1 MPEHKRIQGPE
12 ETRNPLLFL
21 QTEEK
26 SHKPTLDGRG
36 CRDDGRKPNQIRPL
50 FLQCGLN
57 PHATGSVY
65 LEHGKTKV
73 LCTVYGPRDKERR
86 EDLNPE
92 GVLSCEFKFLPFSCK
107 ERKTYQQD
115 QEEKEFSTIIAQALQ
130 RAVKLDT
137 FPKLQLEINVAVIEN
152 GGNALV
158 AAILCAS
165 AALTDCGIEMFDL
178 PVACSVVRFGT
189 EFLVDPTVEEEYA
202 RSELDD
208 SVGSTAAILLAYLPT
223 LDEVTTLT
231 QRGELQAE
239 EVMKGIELCRE
250 GCLRIHQ
257 RMRDLLMQQVKAI
270 S

>member
-21 QTEEK
+21 QPEEK
-26 SHKPTLDGRG
+26 SHKPTLDGHG
-36 CRDDGRKPNQIRPL
+36 CRGDGRKPNQIRPL

-73 LCTVYGPRDKERR
+73 LCAVYGPRDKERR
-86 EDLNPE
+86 EELNPE

-115 QEEKEFSTIIAQALQ
+115 QEEKEFSTIIVQALQ

-137 FPKLQLEINVAVIEN
+137 FPKLQLEVNIVVIEN
-152 GGNALV
+152 GGNALA

-165 AALTDCGIEMFDL
+165 AAISDCGIEMFDF
-178 PVACSVVRFGT
+178 PVACSVVRFGN
-189 EFLVDPTVEEEYA
+189 EFLVDPTVEEEYVK
-202 RSELDD
+202 SELEAEV
-208 SVGSTAAILLAYLPT
+208 SSTAAILIVYLPA

-231 QRGELQAE
+231 QKGELQAE

-257 RMRDLLMQQVKAI
+257 RTRDLLTQQVKTT